1 MVGDRC
7 FYHPLDQT
15 VHQFLDYGNTTDN
28 PLFLMKFDF
37 PGPSSYSN
45 LSKEF
50 NLGTMHG
57 DDLLYYFPN
66 PSLVPAF
73 TRNTLE
79 GKMAHILV
87 QTLVNFATT
96 DSIQMWQTFE
106 PCTKDIT
113 TDTCDYQ
120 IFQRYTKS
128 EPNRILIS
136 VRNTFDR
143 KMVAFWDEIVDSN
156 FQ

>member
-1 MVGDRC
+1 
-7 FYHPLDQT
+7 
-15 VHQFLDYGNTTDN
+15 
-28 PLFLMKFDF
+28 
-37 PGPSSYSN
+37 
-45 LSKEF
+45 
-50 NLGTMHG
+50 
-57 DDLLYYFPN
+57 
-66 PSLVPAF
+66 
-73 TRNTLE
+73 
-79 GKMAHILV
+79 MAHILV